1 MYFTGAEIMD
11 DRGELAI
18 TLPRIR
24 KEEEYEPER
33 ARNKDSGI
41 IIAM

>member
-1 MYFTGAEIMD
+1 MIE
-11 DRGELAI
+11 ESLL

-33 ARNKDSGI
+33 ARNKDSSI